1 MILNDFQSLGAEQQK
16 ALSPMVLKRGKRKSQ
31 MEGGWGAEWARGEH
45 QCEGQW
51 TGLEGRKVVADFE
64 SQQQEV
70 NSVFDRKPELL
81 KNRFYVLQWEV
92 QFNTRLPVDLRC
104 I

>member
-1 MILNDFQSLGAEQQK
+1 M
-16 ALSPMVLKRGKRKSQ
+16 
-31 MEGGWGAEWARGEH
+31 
-45 QCEGQW
+45 
-51 TGLEGRKVVADFE
+51 ADFE